1 MSPSV
6 IRRLNVPRGRWS
18 VAVTTP
24 VLQARFLSRTFGGLE
39 ALSDVSFSVP
49 QGGVLAVIGPNGAG
63 KSTLLDVLS
72 GHRVPTGGRVLL
84 DGVDVSGL
92 APAELARRG
101 VGRTFQRPRL
111 FQGMTVVEQVALGPM
126 HARHLR
132 PGRAEAEAM
141 LLLERVGLAD
151 RATDRPRALEP
162 HQVAA
167 LELAMAL
174 GTGSRILLLDEL
186 LAGLDRED
194 VDSLVELVAA
204 LAREGRAVVVVD
216 HVIAAVQRLADRV
229 LVLVKGT
236 VLLEGPEAE
245 VLGDRRVVEAYL
257 GQRYHHLRPFD
268 ARTPIVG
275 DRVPPC

>member
-1 MSPSV
+1 MSPSM
-6 IRRLNVPRGRWS
+6 IRRLNAPRGRWS

-24 VLQARFLSRTFGGLE
+24 VLQGRFVSRSFGGLE
-39 ALSDVSFSVP
+39 ALADVSFSVP

-92 APAELARRG
+92 PPSELARRG

-111 FQGMTVVEQVALGPM
+111 FQGMTVLEQAALGPM

-132 PGRAEAEAM
+132 PGRAEAEAKR
-141 LLLERVGLAD
+141 LLERVGLAD
-151 RATDRPRALEP
+151 HASARPSALEP

-174 GTGSRILLLDEL
+174 GTGSRVLLLDEL
-186 LAGLDRED
+186 LAGLDKED
-194 VDSLVELVAA
+194 VDALVELVSA

-236 VLLEGPEAE
+236 VLLEGPTVE

-257 GQRYHHLRPFD
+257 GQRYHHLQPFD
-268 ARTPIVG
+268 TRTPIVA
-275 DRVPPC
+275 DQVPPC